1 MKGKVYEYAVI
12 RIVPCVVKQEFI
24 NVAVIMYSR
33 HLRFLDIKVV
43 LQPHKLQALQPDI
56 DMELIQSYVDSF
68 EAICRGVGT
77 DVNGIST
84 MEPHERFR
92 WLTANRSTI
101 IQSSA
106 IHTGI
111 TTDAQQT
118 LDQLVE
124 LYLH

>member
-1 MKGKVYEYAVI
+1 MKGKVYEYAII

-24 NVAVIMYSR
+24 NVAVILYSR

-43 LQPHKLQALQPDI
+43 LHPHKLQALQPDI
-56 DMELIQSYVDSF
+56 DMELIQSYVDSL
-68 EAICRGVGT
+68 EAICRGVGK

-101 IQSSA
+101 IQSSP

-118 LDQLVE
+118 LDQLVQ
-124 LYLH
+124 LYLN